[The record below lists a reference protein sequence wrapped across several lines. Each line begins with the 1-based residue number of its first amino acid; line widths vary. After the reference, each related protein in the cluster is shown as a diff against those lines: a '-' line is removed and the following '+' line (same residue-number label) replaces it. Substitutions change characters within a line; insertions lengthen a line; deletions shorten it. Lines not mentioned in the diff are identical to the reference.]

1 MQKIGGLRKEGIAG
15 LQKVMQQPLPPG
27 TPPIPFQALINL
39 MESMQVQGQG
49 DKVTLRVTVPMS
61 LIEQLPRMLMPRTE
75 AFKN

>member
-1 MQKIGGLRKEGIAG
+1 
-15 LQKVMQQPLPPG
+15 
-27 TPPIPFQALINL
+27 

-49 DKVTLRVTVPMS
+49 DKVTLHVTVPMS